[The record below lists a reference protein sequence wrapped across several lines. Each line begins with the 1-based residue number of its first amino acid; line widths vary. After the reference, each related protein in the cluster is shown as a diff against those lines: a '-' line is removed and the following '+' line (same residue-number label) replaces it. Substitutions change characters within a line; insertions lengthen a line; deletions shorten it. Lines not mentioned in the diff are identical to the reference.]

1 MQRLHRKLKTIKKE
15 NYFYCSPLNE
25 IQKTSS
31 TMFKVLGAVIY
42 CIMDMHNFLDYVFL
56 KKDPNILSFDKG
68 FGYESYIDISGVI
81 TPELLMNIVPFHVF
95 EK

>member
-1 MQRLHRKLKTIKKE
+1 
-15 NYFYCSPLNE
+15 
-25 IQKTSS
+25 
-31 TMFKVLGAVIY
+31 MFKVLGAVIY

-81 TPELLMNIVPFHVF
+81 IPELLMNIVPFHVF